1 MTRIKTVRENHGFG
15 LPFKGL
21 IYWLLAISCLS
32 FLACGRPPGFGLGG
46 RYLDGKDELTKPRGG
61 DINKAISLL
70 ETVALEDPL
79 YKDSLTLL
87 GRAYYK
93 KARYR
98 DTFQILKRALAANPK
113 DEIAWITLGLTQLQL
128 GDNEN
133 GLESL
138 KGGLTLLSHA
148 SKDGYRGIKSWDKK
162 GLVRS
167 ALRKAV
173 FLAMKGLEEKLNII
187 RTGEQLLSMID
198 REEGVGK
205 IEQEEEARV
214 GY

>member
-1 MTRIKTVRENHGFG
+1 MTRIKTVRENHSFG

-32 FLACGRPPGFGLGG
+32 FLACRRPPGFGLGG
-46 RYLDGKDELTKPRGG
+46 RYLDGKAELTKPRGG

-70 ETVALEDPL
+70 ESVALEGPL

-87 GRAYYK
+87 GWAYYK

-98 DTFQILKRALAANPK
+98 DAFQILKRALAANPK
-113 DEIAWITLGLTQLQL
+113 DEIAWIILGLTQLQL

-138 KGGLTLLSHA
+138 KGGLTLLSRA
-148 SKDGYRGIKSWDKK
+148 SKDGYRGIKSWDR
-162 GLVRS
+162 GGVVRS

-173 FLAMKGLEEKLNII
+173 FF
-187 RTGEQLLSMID
+187 SY
-198 REEGVGK
+198 EGARGK
-205 IEQEEEARV
+205 AEYYPD
-214 GY
+214 G